1 MWTSSRSRARALTR
15 TLSREGGGVRG
26 GLPAGARGVRRG
38 ALVALCL
45 GVTLSLCVG
54 RGGLSVGE
62 SLDALLAGPWAEG
75 RGALLVW
82 WVRAPQLLTALL
94 VGGALGLSGA
104 ATQSLLRNHL
114 ADPYL
119 LGVSAGG
126 GLCAA
131 LALSFGLDER
141 CGLWALPALSFC
153 GALAASATVYGWA
166 RGSRGGGLGGEALV
180 LAGVA
185 LNLALSAALTLVIS
199 MSGERLG
206 GVWRWLLGR
215 VEGLSWAEVCALAAP
230 VAVGAALLLR
240 ARRDLWLLEAGEE
253 VAWTLGVEVERV
265 KRVTLLAV
273 ALSVGAAVAFCG
285 VIGFVGLL
293 APHLVRPRLRGEG
306 GALLPLSALWGAAGL
321 CVCDALGR
329 LTPSPLPIG
338 AVTGLIGGAALLAA
352 LRRGARP

>member
-1 MWTSSRSRARALTR
+1 VGGAPLGARAL
-15 TLSREGGGVRG
+15 
-26 GLPAGARGVRRG
+26 ARRG
-38 ALVALCL
+38 LLALGL
-45 GVTLSLCVG
+45 GAGLSLLVG
-54 RGGLSVGE
+54 RGGLGAAE
-62 SLDALLAGPWAEG
+62 AL
-75 RGALLVW
+75 GALLEGPWGEGRAALIVW
-82 WVRAPQLLTALL
+82 WVRLPQLLTAAV
-94 VGGALGLSGA
+94 VGATLGLSGA
-104 ATQSLLRNHL
+104 ATQSLLRNQL

-131 LALSFGLDER
+131 LAISAGLDER
-141 CGLWALPALSFC
+141 LGPWAPPALSFC
-153 GALAASATVYGWA
+153 GALAASAAVYGWA
-166 RGSRGGGLGGEALV
+166 RGGRGLGAEAL
-180 LAGVA
+180 LLSGVA

-199 MSGERLG
+199 LSGERLG

-215 VEGLSWAEVCALAAP
+215 VDGLSWAEVGALSLPA
-230 VAVGAALLLR
+230 AVGAALLLR

-293 APHLVRPRLRGEG
+293 APHAVRPRLRGEG
-306 GALLPLSALWGAAGL
+306 AWLLPLSALWGAAGL
-321 CVCDALGR
+321 CACDALGR

-338 AVTGLIGGAALLAA
+338 AVTGLLGGAALLAA
-352 LRRGARP
+352 LRRGARA